1 MELLDE
7 LRKRSTD
14 VIGTVRKDRKGL
26 PKDTL
31 NAKLKV
37 GEKIVA
43 YCLKY
48 SAMCL

>member
-37 GEKIVA
+37 GEKSVA